1 VVALGRLERAAT
13 GDILSDRSAA
23 KRSPLWPVVP
33 PPVFGLAVTAE
44 NRNDEV
50 KLTATIQK
58 MSEEDPTLVLE
69 QCADTGELV
78 LWGQGDIHLQ
88 IAIDRLRNRYNI
100 PVRSRPP
107 QVPYKETIRKGI
119 AHHARFKRQTGGH
132 GQFADIHVEI
142 KPLPRGTGFAFTESV
157 VGGTVPR
164 QYIPAVDQGVRDS
177 LLRGPLGFPVV
188 DVTVNLS
195 SGQFHAVDSSEMAFK
210 TVARVAMTEAMPQC
224 EPVLLEP
231 ILAVTVLVPSDFTSR
246 VQRVVSG
253 RRGQILGFDAKPDF
267 EGWDEVKCT
276 IPQAEMHDLIVE
288 LRSLTLGVGTFTY
301 SFDRLAEITGRI
313 ADRAIEQRKSA
324 LGENVGR

>member
-1 VVALGRLERAAT
+1 
-13 GDILSDRSAA
+13 
-23 KRSPLWPVVP
+23 
-33 PPVFGLAVTAE
+33 
-44 NRNDEV
+44 
-50 KLTATIQK
+50 
-58 MSEEDPTLVLE
+58 
-69 QCADTGELV
+69 
-78 LWGQGDIHLQ
+78 
-88 IAIDRLRNRYNI
+88 
-100 PVRSRPP
+100 
-107 QVPYKETIRKGI
+107 
-119 AHHARFKRQTGGH
+119 
-132 GQFADIHVEI
+132 
-142 KPLPRGTGFAFTESV
+142 
-157 VGGTVPR
+157 VPR